1 MSAMKKTAD
10 QLVAEA
16 SALIETVPLADAVTL
31 VEDDGIQFIDIRDI
45 RELWREGKIPGAYH
59 APRGMLEFWACPE
72 SKYAKQVFQSGK
84 KLILYCAGA
93 ARSALAARA
102 LQEMGLDNVSHLEGG
117 FGGWR
122 AAGGAIEA
130 VEPKS

>member
-16 SALIETVPLADAVTL
+16 DAMIETVPLSDAIGL
-31 VEDDGIQFIDIRDI
+31 VGNETVQFIDIRDI

-72 SKYAKQVFQSGK
+72 SKYAKSIFQTDK

-93 ARSALAARA
+93 ARSALATQA
-102 LQEMGLDNVSHLEGG
+102 LQEMGLHNVAHLEGG

-122 AAGGAIEA
+122 AADGAIET
-130 VEPKS
+130 VEPKR